1 MQSNIYKERTSSR
14 IAFVA
19 IAIAV
24 LGILLLVLSSTW
36 KPLLE
41 SPELRSVVRDFG
53 SLLIVS
59 VAVAVVWE
67 LYARRAFVAELLAAT
82 NLADDIETT
91 GLVGV
96 SAKWHGEIDWRKL
109 FASSDVFEL
118 LFAYGRTW
126 RNTNRAYLSEFAS
139 RSNTKAKI
147 ILPDPE
153 NKSVVEELARR
164 FDTTPDNLT
173 NSIRE
178 AEKELIEIFSVTGK
192 AEDKLEIW
200 YISTAPVWSYYRFDG
215 LTVFTLYKHQHGK
228 VDVPTFIVK
237 KGGTLYTFLTTDF
250 NALSS
255 ADGQQGRRAFPPLEV
270 NN

>member
-36 KPLLE
+36 EPLLE

-59 VAVAVVWE
+59 VAIAVVWE

-91 GLVGV
+91 GLAGV

-109 FASSDVFEL
+109 FASSDMFEL
-118 LFAYGRTW
+118 LFSYGRTW
-126 RNTNRAYLSEFAS
+126 RNTNRVYLSEFAS

-147 ILPDPE
+147 ALPDPE
-153 NKSVVEELARR
+153 NRPVVEELARR
-164 FDTTPDNLT
+164 FETTPDELV

-178 AEKELIEIFSVTGK
+178 AEKEFIDIFSVNGR
-192 AEDKLEIW
+192 ADDKLEIW

-215 LTVFTLYKHQHGK
+215 LTIFTLYKHRHGK
-228 VDVPTFIVK
+228 LDVPTFIVK
-237 KGGTLYTFLTTDF
+237 KGGTLYTFLTTEFD
-250 NALSS
+250 ALTS
-255 ADGQQGRRAFPPLEV
+255 ANGQLGRRIFPPLEV

>member
-1 MQSNIYKERTSSR
+1 MQNNIYKERTSSR
-14 IAFVA
+14 IAFAA
-19 IAIAV
+19 IAVAV
-24 LGILLLVLSSTW
+24 LGILLLILSSTW
-36 KPLLE
+36 KPLVE

-59 VAVAVVWE
+59 VSIAVIWE
-67 LYARRAFVAELLAAT
+67 LYAKRAFVAELLAAT

-109 FASSDVFEL
+109 FSSSDAFEL

-126 RNTNRAYLSEFAS
+126 RNTNRPYLSEFAS
-139 RSNTKAKI
+139 RTNTKAKI
-147 ILPDPE
+147 ALPDPE
-153 NKSVVEELARR
+153 NRSIVEELARR
-164 FDTTPDNLT
+164 FDTTPDNLA

-178 AEKELIEIFSVTGK
+178 AEKEFIEIFGINGR

-200 YISTAPVWSYYRFDG
+200 HVSTAPVWSYYRFDG

-228 VDVPTFIVK
+228 LDVPTFIVK
-237 KGGTLYTFLTTDF
+237 KGGTLFTFLTTEF
-250 NALSS
+250 NALTMT
-255 ADGQQGRRAFPPLEV
+255 DGQLGNRAFPPLED